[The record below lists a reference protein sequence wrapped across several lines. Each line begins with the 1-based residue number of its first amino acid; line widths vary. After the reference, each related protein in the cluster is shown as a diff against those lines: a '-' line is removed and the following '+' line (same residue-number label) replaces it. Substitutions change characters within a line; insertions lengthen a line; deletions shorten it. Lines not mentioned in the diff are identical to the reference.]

1 MERLHYLETGST
13 DPAYNLAFE
22 EYVLTHRMD
31 GDYLILWQ
39 NDNTVVVGQNQNTA
53 AEINRAFV
61 EEHHINVVRRGTG
74 GGAVYHDL
82 GNLNY
87 SFINDVGD
95 DGISIRRFTQPV
107 VAALRSLGLNAEA
120 SGRNDILVEGRKVS
134 GTAQRVYKTRIL
146 HHGTLLF
153 DSDPDMV
160 AGALNVD
167 PEKFRSKGRK
177 SVRSRIGNIRSFLKQ
192 DMTLQDF
199 WAHLRVSLG
208 KTDVA
213 PEQLTAAYREML
225 RTASIELIVLGCDDA
240 QTAAIRDALL
250 AELTAIDRAPLPL
263 VENMATPRQE
273 PVHKTE
279 TFDMVQA
286 KLCMLFT
293 LGQPMQPQQL
303 AAVRLAMALYGGSV
317 TSRLFLNVRERDHLC
332 YYCSASFQSF
342 TGSMAVNS
350 GVEHA
355 DAARAEQAILKEL
368 ADLCDGPITDE
379 ELEDCRRGL
388 LSGMNGVE
396 DSLGG
401 METWYYI
408 EVLRAGANSAAPI
421 QTPAQARA
429 ALQAVTKEDV
439 RSILRQLTLSVSYL
453 LTKEEPTHA

>member
-61 EEHHINVVRRGTG
+61 EAHGVHVVRRTTG

-87 SFINDVGD
+87 SFITDEEAG
-95 DGISIRRFTQPV
+95 SLRLERFTAPV
-107 VAALRSLGLNAEA
+107 VDALASLGLQAEA

-177 SVRSRIGNIRSFLKQ
+177 SVRSRIGNIRSFLKE

-199 WAHLRVSLG
+199 WAYLTQALSSASVQRDSLTEDELQQVRKLKEEKYDTWDWTYG
-208 KTDVA
+208 KSPRYNVTCKQRWPGGNLEIYAEVA
-213 PEQLTAAYREML
+213 QGLT
-225 RTASIELIVLGCDDA
+225 
-240 QTAAIRDALL
+240 QAITIYGDFMATRSMQEITDALTGCQFRPEVF
-250 AELTAIDRAPLPL
+250 AERLKQFHLPDYFGGVTEEEFL
-263 VENMATPRQE
+263 QTVFGSAT
-273 PVHKTE
+273 
-279 TFDMVQA
+279 
-286 KLCMLFT
+286 
-293 LGQPMQPQQL
+293 
-303 AAVRLAMALYGGSV
+303 
-317 TSRLFLNVRERDHLC
+317 
-332 YYCSASFQSF
+332 
-342 TGSMAVNS
+342 
-350 GVEHA
+350 
-355 DAARAEQAILKEL
+355 
-368 ADLCDGPITDE
+368 
-379 ELEDCRRGL
+379 
-388 LSGMNGVE
+388 
-396 DSLGG
+396 
-401 METWYYI
+401 
-408 EVLRAGANSAAPI
+408 
-421 QTPAQARA
+421 
-429 ALQAVTKEDV
+429 
-439 RSILRQLTLSVSYL
+439 
-453 LTKEEPTHA
+453 